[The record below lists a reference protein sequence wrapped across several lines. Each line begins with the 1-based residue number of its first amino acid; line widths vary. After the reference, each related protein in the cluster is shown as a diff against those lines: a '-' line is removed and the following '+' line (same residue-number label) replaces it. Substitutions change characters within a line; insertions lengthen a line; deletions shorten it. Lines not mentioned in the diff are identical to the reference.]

1 MKMFI
6 LAASFALIAASV
18 PAAATVTF
26 VPTSV
31 LVGAVYS
38 TNTNDA
44 YFTSRGVVFTP
55 TSNFA
60 LTSVGIYQDLTNVT
74 LNFTVEL
81 ATNPSGTT
89 GPGTILRSGSVVANT
104 TGLQFIDFAFA
115 SLNLAA
121 GSYYNVNFSF
131 TGNSNQN
138 FFYTQFNAQSFFDQS
153 YAQAGF
159 AGIDGTQ
166 AHDTTNFVLP
176 AIRLNGSAAAVV
188 PEPASWAL
196 MILGFGLVGV
206 AARRRSATVA
216 A

>member
-1 MKMFI
+1 MRMFI
-6 LAASFALIAASV
+6 LVASATLVAASA
-18 PAAATVTF
+18 PAAATVNF
-26 VPTSV
+26 IPPSDP
-31 LVGAVYS
+31 VGHVYS
-38 TNTNDA
+38 INGNDGYSA
-44 YFTSRGVVFTP
+44 SRGVVFTP

-60 LTSVGIYQDLTNVT
+60 LTGVGIYQDLTNVT
-74 LNFTVEL
+74 LNFTVEN
-81 ATNPSGTT
+81 ATSPSGFT

-131 TGNSNQN
+131 SGSSNQN
-138 FFYTQFNAQSFFDQS
+138 FFYDQS
-153 YAQAGF
+153 GAQPYAQAGF

-166 AHDTTNFVLP
+166 GYDTENTVIP
-176 AIRLNGSAAAVV
+176 GIRLNGTAGAVV

-196 MILGFGLVGV
+196 MVLGFGLVGV
-206 AARRRSATVA
+206 AARRRSGTVA

>member
-1 MKMFI
+1 MAAQ
-6 LAASFALIAASV
+6 AAS
-18 PAAATVTF
+18 ATVTF
-26 VPTSV
+26 IPPSDP
-31 LVGAVYS
+31 VGMVFS
-38 TNTNDA
+38 TNSNDG
-44 YFTSRGVVFTP
+44 YGRSRGVVFTP
-55 TSNFA
+55 TSNFS

-74 LNFTVEL
+74 LNFTVEA
-81 ATNPSGTT
+81 ATSPSGIT

-131 TGNSNQN
+131 AGNSNQN
-138 FFYTQFNAQSFFDQS
+138 FFYNQSGAEP

-159 AGIDGTQ
+159 AGIDGTVRYN
-166 AHDTTNFVLP
+166 TGNFLLP
-176 AIRLNGSAAAVV
+176 AIRLNGSVV

-196 MILGFGLVGV
+196 MIVGFGLVGV
-206 AARRRSATVA
+206 AARRRSTTVA